1 MAPALRE
8 CRRRDR
14 SKKTI
19 QARELWNELTVGA
32 RDWAEPGCLF
42 WDTIRRYSSSDRY
55 SGMEVVST
63 NPCAEEPLETY
74 GDCCIGSINLAAFV
88 NDSHTQNASWISP
101 PLRRPLATP
110 FASWTTCLLGM
121 RGAILFSG
129 QEEAALRGRRIG
141 LGIMGL
147 ADMLCK
153 LNLRYD
159 SDQES
164 NLPKRRWRRS
174 SSGPTTNQQTLPLR
188 KVPSLSSTRRSI

>member
-1 MAPALRE
+1 M
-8 CRRRDR
+8 
-14 SKKTI
+14 KQTI

-63 NPCAEEPLETY
+63 NPCAEEPLEPY

-88 NDSHTQNASWISP
+88 NDSHTQNASLDIASLENATRYAVRFLDNVLAWNEGRH
-101 PLRRPLATP
+101 PL
-110 FASWTTCLLGM
+110 
-121 RGAILFSG
+121 SG

-159 SDQES
+159 SDTGNRICRKDGGEDQA
-164 NLPKRRWRRS
+164 LGLRRISKHCR
-174 SSGPTTNQQTLPLR
+174 
-188 KVPSLSSTRRSI
+188 